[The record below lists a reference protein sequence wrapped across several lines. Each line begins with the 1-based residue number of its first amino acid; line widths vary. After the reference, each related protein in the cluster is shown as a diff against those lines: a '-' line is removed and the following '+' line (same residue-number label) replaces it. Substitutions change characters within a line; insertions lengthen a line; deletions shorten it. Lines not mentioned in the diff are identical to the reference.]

1 MSDRQHALDHFLRN
15 APAGEKSSVRVE
27 VSPHQ
32 DTINLRGDPADKAFV
47 SAANKILR
55 QDLPLGPNTVSNGIS
70 TIYWLG
76 PDEWLIVTPG
86 GERPTLPI
94 LLDDALHGMHAS
106 LNDLTGGQVAMRI
119 SGDNAA
125 ALLAKGCTID
135 LHPTIFSTGQCAQ
148 TGLAKASIL
157 LSKVDD
163 APTFDVIVRR
173 SFAEYLALWLQH
185 AGAGYGIRF
194 QILTAVHS

>member
-1 MSDRQHALDHFLRN
+1 MSDRQHALDCFFRN
-15 APAGEKSSVRVE
+15 VPAEEKSSVTVE
-27 VSPHQ
+27 VNPHQ
-32 DTINLRGDPADKAFV
+32 DIINLRGDPVDKAFV

-70 TIYWLG
+70 TVYWLG

-94 LLDDALHGMHAS
+94 LLNDALHGMHAS

-119 SGDNAA
+119 TGDNAA
-125 ALLAKGCTID
+125 ALLAKGCTLD
-135 LHPTIFSTGQCAQ
+135 LHPTTFSTGQCAQ

-157 LSKVDD
+157 ISRIDD
-163 APTFDVIVRR
+163 APTFDIFVRR

-185 AGAGYGIRF
+185 AGAEYGIRF
-194 QILTAVHS
+194 TSAAVQP